1 MKNLLFSLILL
12 LNFGAISTLLSQT
25 ENDYIYFKN
34 FVRHVTGEICEHIP
48 PATSYTAYLN
58 GDESRVLIENSP
70 RWSSGTEPNIPGNGT
85 FGVEL
90 GMS

>member
-1 MKNLLFSLILL
+1 MKIVLFSIVLL
-12 LNFGAISTLLSQT
+12 LNFGILVSLLSQT
-25 ENDYIYFKN
+25 DDDYVYFRN
-34 FVRHVTGEICEHIP
+34 FVRHESGELCEHIP

-58 GDESRVLIENSP
+58 GDDSRVLIENSP
-70 RWSSGTEPNIPGNGT
+70 SWSSGTEPNTPGNGT